1 VQIRVEIRRDG
12 GLTGFSR
19 LSMDVGKERG
29 SFEDF
34 GTFCWGFGCWICDQI
49 CLCDELE
56 AAGEKESCI
65 SLTFALINEFGEGT
79 FGNER
84 HVGLF
89 MTRRFKGVDTGSD
102 ANRSTYVRKGMDKC
116 HRPTCISDL

>member
-1 VQIRVEIRRDG
+1 MLAKSGVVSRILARSAGVLAVGFAIRFVYVMSWRP
-12 GLTGFSR
+12 
-19 LSMDVGKERG
+19 
-29 SFEDF
+29 
-34 GTFCWGFGCWICDQI
+34 Q
-49 CLCDELE
+49 
-56 AAGEKESCI
+56 EKRKVV

-89 MTRRFKGVDTGSD
+89 MTMRFKGVDTGDDS
-102 ANRSTYVRKGMDKC
+102 NRLTYVRKGMDKC